1 MLSVSPFFIDSFVP
15 NLSAY
20 NMYDCPNDR
29 HVRRVPH
36 REPNYSLTEHNQAT
50 YLEVELPG
58 VAKENVKLDLAGNR
72 MVLSAKRF
80 GQSVAPKNE
89 LSEKPST
96 ANVERESN
104 EGDGQEKGAKTAD
117 TPKPSV
123 LYELKLRIGN
133 RYDLER
139 IEASME
145 GDGLLKLKIPA
156 RKPDT
161 PRSIEIQ

>member
-1 MLSVSPFFIDSFVP
+1 MLSVSPFFIDSFIP

-20 NMYDCPNDR
+20 DMRDSPNDR

-36 REPNYSLTEHNQAT
+36 REPNYSLTEHNQAA

-58 VAKENVKLDLAGNR
+58 VAKENVKLDLSGNR
-72 MVLSAKRF
+72 MVLTAKRF

-89 LSEKPST
+89 FSEKPNT
-96 ANVERESN
+96 ANVEHESN
-104 EGDGQEKGAKTAD
+104 EDDGQEKGTKTAD

-123 LYELKLRIGN
+123 LYELRLRIGN

-145 GDGLLKLKIPA
+145 GNGLLKLRIPT